1 MRLVVVY
8 DISDNGDRQR
18 LASRLL
24 GLGLTR
30 VQRSAFV
37 GRGGYG
43 HAKDVYRFIQ
53 RYVRGEGDSVI
64 IFVVPDESFE
74 RALVA
79 GRPMAPLA
87 GVARVVV

>member
-8 DISDNGDRQR
+8 DISDDGNRQR

-37 GRGGYG
+37 GRGGYAF
-43 HAKDVYRFIQ
+43 AKDVYRSVQ
-53 RYVRGEGDSVI
+53 RYVTGESDSVI
-64 IFVVPDESFE
+64 VFVLPDEDFE

-79 GRPMAPLA
+79 GKPLAPLS
-87 GVARVVV
+87 GDARVVV